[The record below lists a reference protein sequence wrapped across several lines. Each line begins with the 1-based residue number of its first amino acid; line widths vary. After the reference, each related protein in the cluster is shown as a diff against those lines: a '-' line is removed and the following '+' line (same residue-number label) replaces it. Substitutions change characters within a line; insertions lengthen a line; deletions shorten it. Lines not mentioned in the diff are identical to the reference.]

1 MTNRMGWIAIFC
13 CSVAIAASACS
24 PPLTDVI
31 ATSTEDVGPYDVVA
45 IVDGDRGFT
54 ATVCMADASHASAV
68 SERVIDQLI
77 DHGYATITLHLVAM
91 SPNGPTAVKQV
102 HWTPQDGIRDTGGAS
117 PAANVSAC
125 TASS

>member
-1 MTNRMGWIAIFC
+1 MTIRTGRTAIIC

-31 ATSTEDVGPYDVVA
+31 ATSTESVGPYNVVA
-45 IVDGDRGFT
+45 IAGGDRGFT

-77 DHGYATITLHLVAM
+77 DHGYVSITLHLVAM
-91 SPNGPTAVKQV
+91 SPHGPTAVKQV
-102 HWTPQDGIRDTGGAS
+102 QWTPQGGVRDIGAA
-117 PAANVSAC
+117 PASNVSAC
-125 TASS
+125 TTPS